1 MRAFLSLFALLVS
14 VSASF
19 AQQAAPGSVMVDLRV
34 PSITQPMLP
43 IWYNITYVSIVLVA
57 IFFAYVLYRTLKD
70 KTYTS

>member
-14 VSASF
+14 ASPSF
-19 AQQAAPGSVMVDLRV
+19 AQQTAPGSKMIDLHV

-57 IFFAYVLYRTLKD
+57 IFFVYVLYRTFKD
-70 KTYTS
+70 KTYTY

>member
-14 VSASF
+14 ASQSF
-19 AQQAAPGSVMVDLRV
+19 AQKAAPGSVMVDLHV

-43 IWYNITYVSIVLVA
+43 VWYNITYVSIVLVA
-57 IFFAYVLYRTLKD
+57 IFFAFVLYRTLKD